1 MSGCEWDEETGQI
14 TGYRK
19 YGYDGEDF
27 STWDTGTNTWIP
39 ANQKAKITTDK
50 WNNDKAYL
58 ESEKNFLNQRFLE
71 WLKTYV
77 GYGRSSLMR
86 T

>member
-1 MSGCEWDEETGQI
+1 MYGCEWDEETGQV
-14 TGYRK
+14 TGYRQ

-27 STWDTGTNTWIP
+27 LTWDTETNTWIAP
-39 ANQKAKITTDK
+39 KQQAEISKNK
-50 WNNDKAYL
+50 WNNNKADL
-58 ESEKNFLNQRFLE
+58 EYYKNYLNQE
-71 WLKTYV
+71 CPGWVKKYV